1 MLTVEPALDNEAAWW
16 GSNRCSRTGDF
27 PLPSGATN
35 AVPRCRAGAHWAAGE
50 HVDAHAGQ
58 AGGHLLRERRLL
70 LPLLLLLSM
79 LMVMGCVRI
88 PAAVQGHLEWSWPSL
103 RSLPCCRPRQLHCG
117 CATCVAFFSPQVGAA
132 SEEESESDGWGD
144 DSDSDAEE
152 EGGEGGASKEEGEGG
167 GGDGNTT
174 GGEGGG
180 GGKKE
185 GGKKKE
191 RGAGGDYDYFDD
203 FIDDEGGCWW
213 DAWECP
219 L

>member
-1 MLTVEPALDNEAAWW
+1 MRL
-16 GSNRCSRTGDF
+16 C
-27 PLPSGATN
+27 
-35 AVPRCRAGAHWAAGE
+35 
-50 HVDAHAGQ
+50 
-58 AGGHLLRERRLL
+58 HLCCLL
-70 LPLLLLLSM
+70 
-79 LMVMGCVRI
+79 
-88 PAAVQGHLEWSWPSL
+88 
-103 RSLPCCRPRQLHCG
+103 
-117 CATCVAFFSPQVGAA
+117 FSPQVGAA

-152 EGGEGGASKEEGEGG
+152 EGGEGGASKEEGEG

-203 FIDDEGGCWW
+203 FIDDEGGCW
-213 DAWECP
+213 CMGVPIVCGMQGP
-219 L
+219 LPCCTQLLVHTLCCLHTLCKWAASAILPAPQSSWSCWSTTSASPSTPASSSARWVGACGRAE